1 MSSPNS
7 TVTIAEIAQNA
18 GVGTATVDRVLN
30 KRSGV
35 NSETEQKVL
44 QAIRELGT
52 PSVARGRPRT
62 KANFKFA
69 YVLPSQGS
77 QFLDELER
85 HIAQTAGDFRHQ
97 HITEVTYR
105 IDCEDTSKFGV
116 ELARINDCDA
126 IVLMAPDLPA
136 VKLAIND
143 HVRAGVH
150 VATLFSDVAGSMRQ
164 VHVGADNRAAGRTAG
179 LLLARMAQLPQRSN
193 VLLLSQTTRMS
204 SEIER
209 RIGFAQV
216 IEERFANL
224 QVIRGSDISVDDD
237 EAFEQLSTYLA
248 SIDVSKLSGV
258 YAVGGAIKGVSR
270 ALRALNLT
278 ERVPLVAHD
287 STAKNQAMLLDGSL
301 AYVLHQDVHYCVLT
315 AARVLRGLCDNVR
328 GAPNVVQP
336 RVEILTAEN
345 LH

>member
-1 MSSPNS
+1 MSLPNT

-69 YVLPSQGS
+69 YVLPAESS
-77 QFLDELER
+77 QFLDQLER

-105 IDCEDTSKFGV
+105 IECDDVAKFGV
-116 ELARINDCDA
+116 DLARINDCDA

-179 LLLARMAQLPQRSN
+179 LLLARMAQSQQRSN
-193 VLLLSQTTRMS
+193 LLLLSPTTRMS

-216 IEERFANL
+216 VEERFPNL
-224 QVIRGSDISVDDD
+224 QVIRGNDISGNDD
-237 EAFEQLSTYLA
+237 EAFDQLMNYFA
-248 SIDVSKLSGV
+248 GFDVNSIAGV
-258 YAVGGAIKGVSR
+258 YAVGGAVRAVSK
-270 ALRALNLT
+270 ALKALSIAGQ
-278 ERVPLVAHD
+278 VPLVAHD
-287 STAKNQAMLLDGSL
+287 LTASNQAMLLDGSL

-315 AARVLRGLCDNVR
+315 AAKVLRGLCDNVR
-328 GAPNVVQP
+328 GAPSVVQP